1 MLRKSAYRIFSVE
14 KLEQK
19 YQDLMTFV
27 DKNDIKLF
35 TEGVKQHMETEAYRQ
50 NRNCDVN
57 ELDKYLD
64 KALNEESYRYK
75 FNDNS

>member
-1 MLRKSAYRIFSVE
+1 
-14 KLEQK
+14 
-19 YQDLMTFV
+19 MTFV

-75 FNDNS
+75 FNDKKG